1 VTLVMQHARRSAR
14 AGAAVAALA
23 GHCLLGAGLLVG
35 CAPATSTTPLGMG
48 PLAIAE
54 QAAEQNAARKPKP
67 AQPSKA
73 SARSE
78 PDAPVAPVSESVAAK
93 DEEPDLEVSA
103 AGDDQAPPES
113 GSPSPAFEGMF
124 AGTDVAVFRLTG
136 FPEREQRDEKAKIRI
151 EKSSTGVSITLINS
165 EDGSDLC
172 ALEARVE
179 GKAALIES
187 AQPCFSDGGE
197 GSVEAMLT
205 SGRAVLNGDQLR
217 MNAEGT
223 LSMALPDQELEGELV
238 YTFEG
243 KRE

>member
-1 VTLVMQHARRSAR
+1 
-14 AGAAVAALA
+14 
-23 GHCLLGAGLLVG
+23 
-35 CAPATSTTPLGMG
+35 MG

-67 AQPSKA
+67 AKSSKA
-73 SARSE
+73 SVPEPGAR
-78 PDAPVAPVSESVAAK
+78 AAPVSEPVAAK

-113 GSPSPAFEGMF
+113 GGPSPAFEGLF

-172 ALEARVE
+172 ELEARVE

-197 GSVEAMLT
+197 GSVEAVLT